1 MKLILGVIITLG
13 LAYAGDEPAKMTETQ
28 ALKLDVE
35 GLKQQ
40 IAQLHKEIAS
50 RDQRIADLEIQV
62 QQSNVNSLVT
72 DICGD
77 KKIPVAEC
85 QINPAEKTVVSTK
98 PKADNS
104 TNKDKK
110 KEVQ

>member
-13 LAYAGDEPAKMTETQ
+13 LAYAGDEPAKMTEIQ
-28 ALKLDVE
+28 ALKLDKE

-40 IAQLHKEIAS
+40 IAQLQKELAV
-50 RDQRIADLEIQV
+50 RDQKIADLMIQL
-62 QQSNVNSLVT
+62 QQSEVNSLIT

-85 QINPAEKTVVSTK
+85 QINPAEKTVVSTR

-110 KEVQ
+110 EK